1 MKLINKFLGPIV
13 LLLSVLAILI
23 MFSNYSS
30 DIAKQ
35 GPATDVGLQTAYVL
49 LILAI
54 VGIAVGFVINAISN
68 PVSVLRS
75 GIGVVVILVIWGIAY
90 GISTNEVTKVYQ
102 EFNVDAGLSQMIGS
116 VLTLTGTLGLLA
128 ILGIVI
134 TEVMSAVK

>member
-1 MKLINKFLGPIV
+1 MKLINKFLGPVV

-23 MFSNYSS
+23 MYSNYSS
-30 DIAKQ
+30 DTAKQ
-35 GPATDVGLQTAYVL
+35 GPATDIGLQTSYIL

-54 VGIAVGFVINAISN
+54 VGIIVGFVINAISN
-68 PVSVLRS
+68 PTSVLRS
-75 GIGVVVILVIWGIAY
+75 GIGVVVILIVWGISY
-90 GISTNEVTKVYQ
+90 SISTNEVTKTYQ

-128 ILGIVI
+128 ILGIII

>member
-1 MKLINKFLGPIV
+1 MKLINKFLGPVV

-30 DIAKQ
+30 EIAKQ
-35 GPATDVGLQTAYVL
+35 GPATDIGLQAAYVL

-54 VGIAVGFVINAISN
+54 IGIAIGFVINAISN
-68 PVSVLRS
+68 PASVLRS
-75 GIGVVVILVIWGIAY
+75 GIGVVVILVVWGISY
-90 GISTNEVTKVYQ
+90 SISNNEVTKVYQ
-102 EFNVDAGLSQMIGS
+102 DFNVDAGLSQMIGS

-128 ILGIVI
+128 IIGIVI